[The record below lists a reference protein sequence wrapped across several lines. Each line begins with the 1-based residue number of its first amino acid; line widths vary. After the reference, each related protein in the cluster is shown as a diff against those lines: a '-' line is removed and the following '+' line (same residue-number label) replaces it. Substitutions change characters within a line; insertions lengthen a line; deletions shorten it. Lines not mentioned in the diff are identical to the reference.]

1 MTTVPSNL
9 IPTRMTQLPQYGGTD
24 TSGTIAYV
32 LGGRT
37 YQAQLNQFTWSG
49 FVPQSR
55 QVIAGSGLTG
65 GGTLA
70 SDVTLTV
77 SLASSNPA
85 SGGTASPGVATDV
98 ARSDHAHPAV
108 DLSDTTETSNS
119 LPLSRGGTGDALS
132 PVAGAIPYS
141 TGSALALTAA
151 GTAGYVLT
159 SNGAGAPTW
168 QAASGGLADGDKGDI
183 TVSASGATW
192 TIDSGAVTYA
202 KIQNVSATDKLLGRS
217 TAGAGVVEEI
227 ACTAAGRAI
236 LDDADASAQ
245 RTTLGLVIGTDVQA
259 YDVEL
264 AAIAGLTSAADKG
277 IQFTGAGAAGLFD
290 LTAAGKALLD
300 DADASAQRTTLGL
313 VIGTDV
319 QAYSA
324 NLASVATSGA
334 VLLGTHT
341 IPVLAGAMTAR
352 TTNGAAAGLSE
363 STTNKVM
370 LRTLDFDQT
379 TAEYAQIAIP
389 MPKSWNEGTVTVQF
403 IWTAGATGNVVWAAQ
418 GVALSDDDAVDTAFG
433 TAQTVTDG
441 VTASGDVMES
451 AFTSAITI
459 GGTPAAE
466 DIVVFQFYR
475 DASNGS
481 DTLAADAKLIG
492 VRINYTVSAGDD
504 A

>member
-9 IPTRMTQLPQYGGTD
+9 IPTRMTQLPAYGGTD

-32 LGGRT
+32 IGGRT
-37 YQAQLNQFTWSG
+37 YQVQLNQLSWAG
-49 FVPQSR
+49 MIPQSR

-65 GGTLA
+65 GGALT

-77 SLASSNPA
+77 GFSSSNPA

-98 ARSDHAHPAV
+98 ARGDHVHPAV
-108 DLSDTTETSNS
+108 DLSDTTETSSS
-119 LPLSRGGTGDALS
+119 LPLSRGGTGGALS
-132 PVAGAIPYS
+132 PVSGAILYS
-141 TGSALALTAA
+141 GASVFALTAA
-151 GTAGYVLT
+151 GTSGQVLT

-168 QAASGGLADGDKGDI
+168 QTPSGLSDGDKGDI

-192 TIDSGAVTYA
+192 TIDNTVVTYA
-202 KIQNVSATDKLLGRS
+202 KMQNVSATDKLLGRS
-217 TAGAGVVEEI
+217 TAGAGVIEEI

-259 YDVEL
+259 YDAEL
-264 AAIAGLTSAADKG
+264 AAIAGLASAADTFPY
-277 IQFTGAGAAGLFD
+277 FTGSG
-290 LTAAGKALLD
+290 TAALGTVTTFARSLLD
-300 DADASAQRTTLGL
+300 DAAASDARTTLGL

-324 NLASVATSGA
+324 NLASVTTSGA
-334 VLLGTHT
+334 VLQGTHT
-341 IPVLAGAMTAR
+341 IPVLAGAMTSR

-379 TAEYAQIAIP
+379 TVEYAQIAIP

-475 DASNGS
+475 DAGNGS

-492 VRINYTVSAGDD
+492 VRINYTVNAGDD
-504 A
+504 S